1 MEEKEI
7 GIYVHIPF
15 CKKKCYY
22 CDFSS
27 YPDKINSQARYVE
40 CVEQEILQYAT
51 ESKIMSKYNLEP
63 KYTIDTIYIGGGTPS
78 IIDSNLIYQIVKCIK
93 TNFNIKEQVE
103 ITIEV
108 NPGTVTKEKL
118 EKYREIGINRLSI
131 GLQATQDDILKR
143 IGRIHTYSQFL
154 ETYNMA
160 TEVGFDNINV
170 DLMIALPGQT
180 LEDVKESVK
189 EIIELKPEHIS
200 VYSLILEEGTV
211 LYKMVENKKM
221 ELPPDEEEREMYWY
235 VKKKLEKHK
244 YYQYEISNFAKYGFE
259 SKHNMNCWNQKEY
272 IGIGAAASSF
282 LNDARYSNTNNIEQ
296 YMKNIEDGT
305 QNKNLILEE
314 KLTLESKMKEY
325 MMLGLRKIQGVNI
338 LDFERKF
345 KINPVVKFCKE
356 LEKLN
361 HEGLI
366 IVIDE
371 NIQLTNK
378 GIDFAN
384 LVWEEFI

>member
-1 MEEKEI
+1 M
-7 GIYVHIPF
+7 
-15 CKKKCYY
+15 
-22 CDFSS
+22 
-27 YPDKINSQARYVE
+27 
-40 CVEQEILQYAT
+40 
-51 ESKIMSKYNLEP
+51 
-63 KYTIDTIYIGGGTPS
+63 
-78 IIDSNLIYQIVKCIK
+78 
-93 TNFNIKEQVE
+93 
-103 ITIEV
+103 
-108 NPGTVTKEKL
+108 
-118 EKYREIGINRLSI
+118 YRNCGINRLSI
-131 GLQATQDDILKR
+131 GLQSTDDTILKE
-143 IGRIHTYSQFL
+143 IGRIHNYEQFID
-154 ETYNMA
+154 TYNWA
-160 TEVGFDNINV
+160 KEAGFENINV
-170 DLMIALPGQT
+170 DLMLGLPRQDIKILKSS
-180 LEDVKESVK
+180 LENVVN
-189 EIIELKPEHIS
+189 LKPMPNHIS
-200 VYSLILEEGTV
+200 VYSLILEEGTL

-221 ELPPDEEEREMYWY
+221 ELPTDEEEREMYWY

-282 LNDARYSNTNNIEQ
+282 LNDARYSNISNIDQ
-296 YMKNIEDGT
+296 YMQNIEDGA

-314 KLTLESKMKEY
+314 KLNPESKMKEY
-325 MMLGLRKIQGVNI
+325 MILGLRKLQGVNI
-338 LDFERKF
+338 LEFERKF
-345 KINPVVKFCKE
+345 KINPVVRFCKE

>member
-27 YPDKINSQARYVE
+27 YPDKINSQSRYVE
-40 CVEQEILQYAT
+40 CVKQEILQYAT
-51 ESKIMSKYNLEP
+51 ENRVMSKYDLEP
-63 KYTIDTIYIGGGTPS
+63 KYTVDTIYIGGGTPS

-93 TNFNIKEQVE
+93 TKFNVKEQTE

-108 NPGTVTKEKL
+108 NPGTVTKKKL
-118 EKYREIGINRLSI
+118 EEYKEIGINRLSI
-131 GLQATQDDILKR
+131 GVQATQDDILKG

-282 LNDARYSNTNNIEQ
+282 LNDARYSNTS
-296 YMKNIEDGT
+296 
-305 QNKNLILEE
+305 NLL
-314 KLTLESKMKEY
+314 
-325 MMLGLRKIQGVNI
+325 
-338 LDFERKF
+338 
-345 KINPVVKFCKE
+345 
-356 LEKLN
+356 
-361 HEGLI
+361 
-366 IVIDE
+366 
-371 NIQLTNK
+371 
-378 GIDFAN
+378 
-384 LVWEEFI
+384 